1 MVMTINDTV
10 PGPPLIV
17 YEGQRVIIRLHNHLL
32 SDTVTIHWHGLHQR
46 GTPWMDGV
54 GYVSQCPIG
63 AGEIYVY
70 NFTASPKG
78 TYWYHSHMG
87 AQRTNGLYGAFVIKE
102 RPKPGASE
110 PPEERIMAVGDWTHD
125 RSEEVYKKMMS
136 TNYYNSSKSPDNA
149 IIDAV
154 PWDSALI
161 NGRGRY
167 YDKKTG
173 LWSKAPLEK
182 FEVEQNKKY
191 RFRVINVGTMYQ
203 LRVSVDDHK
212 LSVMATDGFDIKP
225 WEVQSFI
232 INPGER
238 YDFMLTAN
246 QKVDNYWIRVKSI
259 QVGEEYKRNY
269 ALAILHYK
277 GSGVHDEP
285 TTQEQ
290 DCVRDG
296 CKVINCPFKYYKSD
310 ENTECI
316 TIDELENANAAD
328 VPPEYIQDD
337 SMEHFLNFGFPES
350 DGQSPGAVNG
360 KKFKFPAVDPLIQW
374 SPNCARKECGP
385 SKTCYC
391 QHELILPYNKTVQI
405 VMTNVGNGAGLS
417 HPIHMH
423 GHQFYVMKMG
433 YANQNKTTGIVSNYY
448 LQNNTDIYCST
459 AQCNDPAWANS
470 TWRHG
475 HVPDMNKYPP
485 RKDTLMIPTGG
496 YAVVRIRANN
506 PGWWFMHCHIEMHL
520 LAGMALM
527 INEAP
532 NELLKITRPTD
543 LPKCENLVKLTWNIT
558 AASTTQATPLA
569 ESSQGENGDDW
580 KDATI
585 IVAVIAG
592 VVLIILI
599 VFIVYTCCC
608 RRTKGK
614 ESQSHEM
621 R

>member
-54 GYVSQCPIG
+54 GYVTQCPIG

-70 NFTASPKG
+70 NFTVSNRLGYTIPFVCF
-78 TYWYHSHMG
+78 TERNLLVHSHMG

-102 RPKPGASE
+102 RPKPSASE
-110 PPEERIMAVGDWTHD
+110 PPEERIMTVGDWTHD

-149 IIDAV
+149 IIGSV

-225 WEVQSFI
+225 W
-232 INPGER
+232 
-238 YDFMLTAN
+238 D
-246 QKVDNYWIRVKSI
+246 
-259 QVGEEYKRNY
+259 
-269 ALAILHYK
+269 
-277 GSGVHDEP
+277 
-285 TTQEQ
+285 
-290 DCVRDG
+290 RDH
-296 CKVINCPFKYYKSD
+296 
-310 ENTECI
+310 
-316 TIDELENANAAD
+316 ELENANAAD
-328 VPPEYIQDD
+328 VPPEYIDD

-405 VMTNVGNGAGLS
+405 VMTNVGNGAGYS

-423 GHQFYVMKMG
+423 GHQFYVMKVG

-558 AASTTQATPLA
+558 AASTTQATPLT
-569 ESSQGENGDDW
+569 EPSRGGNGDDW